1 MKEILFNKIN
11 EWTAEKALKF
21 HGGTELSIDYIWE
34 WNDDETGVYLTSP
47 AGAFYMDNRA
57 GIVYRLHSRH
67 SPNDYDVL
75 SALSRINV
83 DTTTGIR
90 FDQPVDHS
98 ILVRNN
104 VEFEYTVYHRPN
116 REIGAPFVELFRDSS
131 NIEEHLLKYINFTKG
146 TIELFLDL
154 NVNFPIVGLT
164 TSQISI
170 DKIGMFWINLKNF
183 NLTYEEFLDKN
194 LYEFNR
200 DLRTISKTAGR
211 DMFEYLTIAENS
223 WRK

>member
-11 EWTAEKALKF
+11 EWTAEKALEF
-21 HGGTELSIDYIWE
+21 HGGTELFIDYIWE

-67 SPNDYDVL
+67 SPNDYNIL

-116 REIGAPFVELFRDSS
+116 RELGAPFVELFGDSS
-131 NIEEHLLKYINFTKG
+131 NIEEHLLKYINFTKD

-164 TSQISI
+164 TAQISI
-170 DKIGMFWINLKNF
+170 DKIGMFWTNLKNF
-183 NLTYEEFLDKN
+183 DLSYEEFLDKN

-200 DLRTISKTAGR
+200 DLHIISKMTGR
-211 DMFEYLTIAENS
+211 DMSEYLTIAENS